1 MRLSGDRGR
10 VWRDRRR
17 GSYVDRAADPG
28 REARDVAEIAEL
40 MQANLM
46 AVFNERDAERR
57 RAVIAR
63 TYRPDVRFSDPEETV
78 VGHDAV
84 DAKAQRLLDEAPD
97 FGFTP
102 AGPVR
107 VVHDLGHLAWEFGP
121 EGGPPVVRGVD
132 IALVQD
138 GLIAGLYTL
147 LLTE

>member
-1 MRLSGDRGR
+1 M
-10 VWRDRRR
+10 
-17 GSYVDRAADPG
+17 
-28 REARDVAEIAEL
+28 AEIAEL

-57 RAVIAR
+57 RAAIAR
-63 TYRPDVRFSDPEETV
+63 TYRPDVRFSDPEGTV

-84 DAKAQRLLDEAPD
+84 DAKVQKLLDEAPD

-107 VVHDLGHLAWEFGP
+107 IVQDLGHLAWNFGP
-121 EGGPPVVRGVD
+121 EGQPPVVRGMDV
-132 IALVQD
+132 ALVQD
-138 GLIAGLYTL
+138 GLIARLYTL